1 MNDVSTKRKYDAI
14 LVAGQG
20 QSSYKVYHQHKA
32 FLKING
38 KCIINYVVECLQ
50 QVESIKEIYIVGLE
64 DRLRQTL
71 EEAQVD
77 FQSPKRIHIV
87 PQRSNLY
94 LNVWHTFLQTID
106 LDEDSPKLM
115 HPENRDRA
123 VLVVPCDS
131 PLITPI
137 EVEYFISHCDVENYD
152 HILGLT
158 AEKSLE
164 HFYPKDNKPGI
175 KMAYLHLQ
183 EKSFRLNNLHLV
195 KPIRIENRHYIQ
207 RMYEYRYQR
216 NIKNFILFGLS
227 LIGKDKTQH
236 YRYYIGLQLGLLFAS
251 LGWNKLIDV
260 IRVFDIPRDKSIGR
274 ELILLKVNV
283 TTQTRPEIM
292 QIVDIFRGRIID
304 VSEGEMTIELTG
316 DEQKVEG
323 IQKLLEKF
331 GIKELVRTGQSSV
344 STVINSSGLIARTT
358 LPAHKPVSTGIYI
371 IRSASGKFFLA
382 IP

>member
-1 MNDVSTKRKYDAI
+1 MNNVSTKKTYDAI

-20 QSSYKVYHQHKA
+20 ESSYKVYRQHKA
-32 FLKING
+32 FLEIDG

-50 QVESIKEIYIVGLE
+50 QVDSIDEIYIVGPE

-71 EEAQVD
+71 EDAKIDLE
-77 FQSPKRIHIV
+77 SPKRIHIV

-94 LNVWHTFLQTID
+94 LNVWHTFLQTIGQK
-106 LDEDSPKLM
+106 EDSPELM

-123 VLVVPCDS
+123 VLIVPCDS
-131 PLITPI
+131 PLITPT
-137 EVEYFISHCDVENYD
+137 EVEYFITHSDVENYD

-158 AEKSLE
+158 AEENLE

-195 KPIRIENRHYIQ
+195 KPIRIENRQYIQ

-260 IRVFDIPRDKSIGR
+260 IRNWTPKRSLERSISTIMNTRFMALEVPYPGAALDIDNDKDYEVMKIRFNEWRVYLEQLVSP
-274 ELILLKVNV
+274 
-283 TTQTRPEIM
+283 T
-292 QIVDIFRGRIID
+292 
-304 VSEGEMTIELTG
+304 VSESENLQCVKLTH
-316 DEQKVEG
+316 VT
-323 IQKLLEKF
+323 
-331 GIKELVRTGQSSV
+331 RGQ
-344 STVINSSGLIARTT
+344 TLNPGLTQ
-358 LPAHKPVSTGIYI
+358 S
-371 IRSASGKFFLA
+371 
-382 IP
+382 

>member
-20 QSSYKVYHQHKA
+20 ESSYKVYHQHKA

-152 HILGLT
+152 HILGLS

-236 YRYYIGLQLGLLFAS
+236 YRYYIGLQLGLLFGS
-251 LGWNKLIDV
+251 LGWSKLID
-260 IRVFDIPRDKSIGR
+260 
-274 ELILLKVNV
+274 
-283 TTQTRPEIM
+283 
-292 QIVDIFRGRIID
+292 IFRNWTPKKDLERSISTIMKTRFMALEVPFPGAALDID
-304 VSEGEMTIELTG
+304 NDKDYETMKVRFNEWRDYLEQLESSPAVLESLQCVKLTH
-316 DEQKVEG
+316 VA
-323 IQKLLEKF
+323 
-331 GIKELVRTGQSSV
+331 RGQ
-344 STVINSSGLIARTT
+344 TLNRGLT
-358 LPAHKPVSTGIYI
+358 PS
-371 IRSASGKFFLA
+371 
-382 IP
+382 